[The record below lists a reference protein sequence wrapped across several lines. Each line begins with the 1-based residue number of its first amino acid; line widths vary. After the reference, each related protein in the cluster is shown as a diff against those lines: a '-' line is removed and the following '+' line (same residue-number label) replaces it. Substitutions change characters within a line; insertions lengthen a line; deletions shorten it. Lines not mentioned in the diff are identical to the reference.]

1 MRAKKDRTASHFLPR
16 PIEGTNRTVRFA
28 SVAYLL
34 DFLKKRIYLA
44 IMMREPYEADDMMA
58 RSIQPTRSNSF
69 NNDSEDL
76 RMLP

>member
-1 MRAKKDRTASHFLPR
+1 
-16 PIEGTNRTVRFA
+16 
-28 SVAYLL
+28 
-34 DFLKKRIYLA
+34 
-44 IMMREPYEADDMMA
+44 MMREPYEADDMMA